1 MDPYSKSVLTVIA
14 AALVTLC
21 LQQAFA
27 PAIAQGANCGH
38 SRYSPCYVE
47 LVR

>member
-1 MDPYSKSVLTVIA
+1 MDLYSKTVLTVIA

-21 LQQAFA
+21 LQQALS
-27 PAIAQGANCGH
+27 PAIAQGSSCGH

>member
-1 MDPYSKSVLTVIA
+1 MDRYSKFVLSVIA
-14 AALVTLC
+14 AALVVIAAQPL
-21 LQQAFA
+21 FA
-27 PAIAQGANCGH
+27 PAVAQMGTCGL